1 MTKPRI
7 IINYPVGVPI
17 HMAQI
22 LVNGI
27 DVSMGKNVT
36 KMKFT
41 METGSKPRV
50 TLEFV
55 DDFEGKIGQICG
67 DKEKDLTG

>member
-1 MTKPRI
+1 MTKPKI

-17 HMAQI
+17 HQTQI

-27 DVSMGKNVT
+27 DITQDQHAIKLE
-36 KMKFT
+36 FT
-41 METGSKPRV
+41 MESGSAPKLRV
-50 TLEFV
+50 DYVGEF
-55 DDFEGKIGQICG
+55 ENKIGQICG

>member
-7 IINYPVGVPI
+7 TINYPVGVPI

-27 DVSMGKNVT
+27 DVTMGKNVIR
-36 KMKFT
+36 MVFT

-50 TLEFV
+50 KLEFM
-55 DDFEGKIGQICG
+55 DDFEQK
-67 DKEKDLTG
+67 KEQDLAE